1 MADLRIVAFDL
12 MSQDPDYYF
21 VLTEALQEFAAR
33 QRSEAGDLDEHDAAQ
48 RIRWAETAESALE
61 RIEKALSMPA
71 RASGPAPVIGYLA
84 GGKAWHPS
92 DVTIVRQGA
101 AQAAEADHG

>member
-1 MADLRIVAFDL
+1 MGDMRIVAFDL

-71 RASGPAPVIGYLA
+71 RTSGPAPVIGYLVD
-84 GGKAWHPS
+84 GKAWHPS
-92 DVTIVRQGA
+92 DVTIVRRAA
-101 AQAAEADHG
+101 AQATEARDG

>member
-1 MADLRIVAFDL
+1 MGDQRIVAFDL
-12 MSQDPDYYF
+12 MSRDPDYYF

-33 QRSEAGDLDEHDAAQ
+33 ERSEAEDLDEHDAAQ
-48 RIRWAETAESALE
+48 RIRWAETAETALD

-71 RASGPAPVIGYLA
+71 RTSGPAPVIGYLA

-92 DVTIVRQGA
+92 DVTIVRRAA
-101 AQAAEADHG
+101 AQVTEEER